1 MLDITEGIVMGCA
14 LIALIISVLVVK
26 LVFILM
32 VDSVGLVALSARLVK
47 PSIRIIA
54 QVAIERVI

>member
-1 MLDITEGIVMGCA
+1 MLDITEGIVMACA